1 MDYGLR
7 PSAKFLMVELAV
19 GYVAL
24 LLHQWARCM
33 DKDGETYWIMM
44 MRCMD

>member
-33 DKDGETYWIMM
+33 DKDGEMYGLGW
-44 MRCMD
+44 